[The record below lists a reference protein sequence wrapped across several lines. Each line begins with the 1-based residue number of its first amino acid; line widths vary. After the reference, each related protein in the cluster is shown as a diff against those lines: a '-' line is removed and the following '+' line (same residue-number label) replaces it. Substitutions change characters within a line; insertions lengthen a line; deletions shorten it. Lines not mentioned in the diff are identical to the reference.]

1 MAVDVIEILNL
12 YDVFVNYIFGS
23 MGLAVVGVWILLLLI
38 GVVLLRMS
46 VQTFLAITIL
56 YIISFSMLIY
66 GGLAAVLVGV
76 FAILWFAYGIMRLIG
91 AWAS

>member
-1 MAVDVIEILNL
+1 
-12 YDVFVNYIFGS
+12 